1 MWLSPGGWV
10 FPLLLAGV
18 GFHVLDLSRRRM
30 GQAEVEGVSWAGTIN
45 GRCCCVFPIVIPA
58 NNSVSRTPPPPGGG
72 ATVRSRSFPLLRH
85 PMPLRYATLRRDQT
99 ESQPS
104 LYTKSHAAA
113 QERPLIRNAEPANHG
128 MMMQVFPTKQYPTGN
143 DETLQFFPLP
153 SSTSLSCLEYMRYSS
168 DVLKSSLPCSTCFLV
183 ADSIGC
189 GRPMDSRNPTAKSPY

>member
-1 MWLSPGGWV
+1 MRRRSFSSEAKGSSEAIDGLGPGGGDSEREGEGMWLSPGGWV

-58 NNSVSRTPPPPGGG
+58 NNSISRPPPPGGG
-72 ATVRSRSFPLLRH
+72 ATVRSRSFPLLHH

-128 MMMQVFPTKQYPTGN
+128 MMMMQVFPTKQ
-143 DETLQFFPLP
+143 
-153 SSTSLSCLEYMRYSS
+153 
-168 DVLKSSLPCSTCFLV
+168 
-183 ADSIGC
+183 
-189 GRPMDSRNPTAKSPY
+189 